1 MTKPVKR
8 DVVIVINPGSTS
20 SKIALF
26 KAGKMI
32 AERTVN
38 YSLAELNRFDSVIAQ
53 KDFRMQAIRG
63 FLADQDFLASEVL
76 AVVGRGGLLKPIPGG
91 TYAVNDAMLED
102 LSAAR
107 HNEHASNLGAGLAQ
121 TIAAHYGVKA
131 YVVDPPVV
139 DELQPLARIS
149 GLKGIERHSAAH
161 VLNQKAVAR
170 QVLKTMNKSYGTSRV
185 IVAHIGGGLS
195 INAHEN
201 GRMIDG
207 NNGIDGEGPYLP
219 ERAGSLPLVD
229 LVAKVLAEHLDLD
242 QVKKLLASQSG
253 LRSYVNEI
261 SIKNI
266 VARIATGDATAKF
279 YLDGMIYQI
288 KKQIAE
294 MAGVLNGQV
303 DVIILTGGASYAA
316 AITAPLQRDLAWIAP
331 VVVRPGEI
339 EMQALYEGVMRVL
352 NHEEPVRV
360 YQSEA
365 SSAIKGGADR

>member
-1 MTKPVKR
+1 MTMHPKR

-26 KAGKMI
+26 KAGKMV
-32 AERTVN
+32 AERTLN
-38 YSLAELNRFDSVIAQ
+38 HSLAELSQFDAVIAQ
-53 KDFRMQAIRG
+53 KDFRMQAIQE
-63 FLADQDFLASEVL
+63 FLADQDFSASEVL
-76 AVVGRGGLLKPIPGG
+76 AVAGRGGLLKPIPGG
-91 TYAVNDAMLED
+91 TYAVNEAMLDD
-102 LSAAR
+102 LTAAKR
-107 HNEHASNLGAGLAQ
+107 NEHASNLGAGLAQ
-121 TIAAHYGVKA
+121 QVADQYGVKA

-161 VLNQKAVAR
+161 VLNQKAMAR
-170 QVLKTMNKSYGTSRV
+170 QVLATMGKTYATSRV

-195 INAHEN
+195 IHAHEN

-207 NNGIDGEGPYLP
+207 NNGIDGEGPYSP

-229 LVAKVLAEHLDLD
+229 FVAKVLAERLTLD

-253 LRSYVNEI
+253 LRSYLNDI

-266 VARIATGDATAKF
+266 VARIAEGDETAKF

-303 DVIILTGGASYAA
+303 DVIILTGGAAYA
-316 AITAPLQRDLAWIAP
+316 TAVTVPLQHDLAWIAP
-331 VVVRPGEI
+331 VVVRPGEM

-360 YQSEA
+360 YQSDA
-365 SSAIKGGADR
+365 STIKGGTGR

>member
-1 MTKPVKR
+1 
-8 DVVIVINPGSTS
+8 
-20 SKIALF
+20 
-26 KAGKMI
+26 
-32 AERTVN
+32 
-38 YSLAELNRFDSVIAQ
+38 
-53 KDFRMQAIRG
+53 
-63 FLADQDFLASEVL
+63 
-76 AVVGRGGLLKPIPGG
+76 
-91 TYAVNDAMLED
+91 
-102 LSAAR
+102 
-107 HNEHASNLGAGLAQ
+107 
-121 TIAAHYGVKA
+121 
-131 YVVDPPVV
+131 
-139 DELQPLARIS
+139 
-149 GLKGIERHSAAH
+149 
-161 VLNQKAVAR
+161 
-170 QVLKTMNKSYGTSRV
+170 MNKSYGTSRV
-185 IVAHIGGGLS
+185 VVAHIGGGLS

-207 NNGIDGEGPYLP
+207 NNGIDGEGPYSP

-316 AITAPLQRDLAWIAP
+316 AITVPLQRDLAWIAP